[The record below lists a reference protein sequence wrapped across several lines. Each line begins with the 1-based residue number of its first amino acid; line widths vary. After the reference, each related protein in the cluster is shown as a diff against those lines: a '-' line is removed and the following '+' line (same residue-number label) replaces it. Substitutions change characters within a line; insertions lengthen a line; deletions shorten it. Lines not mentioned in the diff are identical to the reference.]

1 MKRRFILVIEFMVSV
16 GDEVVF
22 VAASDVY
29 PEFHDPSR
37 NVPIK
42 DLTHR
47 KLLPDHIPADADLLN
62 RLQQRGEFYAS
73 VATDNHY
80 LQYQSDCFFP
90 IISGGWSNNAVRPLS
105 KGGRVMIDV
114 KRGILEG
121 HIPVRGTSDG
131 MSDTVK
137 EAIKLFEQNKRTG
150 IAVPFRTAILPG
162 FDGVPTEKSTNLL
175 KEDQGDSD
183 RHHLWQT
190 WPMLTGFSFTAR
202 VWGKLLL
209 SLPKSQTAVDLR
221 ASFGE
226 SPRRASVRKLGVQR
240 GALGGIGKAGNC
252 GYINFQEQAFE
263 QLVLD
268 EDKKELI
275 RAVARNAG
283 GGPKFDDDDDS
294 DDDDDD
300 EIGLDVVANKGAA
313 SIFLLHGPPG
323 CGKTLTAEAIA
334 ELLKKPLYVVT
345 AGDLG
350 ITAGEVE
357 KSLGSV
363 LELCQTWDAL
373 VLLDEADI
381 FLEARNSTE
390 IQRNALVCVM
400 LRLLEY
406 YSGCLFLS
414 SNRSAASIDA
424 AIASRITVM
433 LGYPPLDQA
442 GRSKVWKNLIELVP
456 EHPIDPETGNIPEK
470 IAKSSRKASR
480 FRMHFNDSDYDA
492 LGSGFLLNGRQ
503 IKNSIVLARALARER
518 GTPLSLPILSR
529 AVTAVAGEE
538 AGSGEMDV

>member
-37 NVPIK
+37 NVPIR

-47 KLLPDHIPADADLLN
+47 KLLPGHNPADQDLLD

-73 VATDNHY
+73 VATHNHY

-150 IAVPFRTAILPG
+150 IAVPFRTAILQS
-162 FDGVPTEKSTNLL
+162 FDAVEKKSNLL
-175 KEDQGDSD
+175 KEEQGESD
-183 RHHLWQT
+183 RPSLWQT

-209 SLPKSQTAVDLR
+209 GLPKSKPVAIPRTDALT
-221 ASFGE
+221 
-226 SPRRASVRKLGVQR
+226 SPRRASVTKLGVER
-240 GALGGIGKAGNC
+240 GGLGGEGKAGNC
-252 GYINFQEQAFE
+252 GYISFQEQAFE
-263 QLVLD
+263 QLVLA
-268 EDKKELI
+268 EEKKELI

-283 GGPKFDDDDDS
+283 GGPRFDDEDSDD

-350 ITAGEVE
+350 ITASEVE
-357 KSLGSV
+357 KTLGSV
-363 LELCQTWDAL
+363 LDLCQTWDAL
-373 VLLDEADI
+373 VLIDEADV

-414 SNRSAASIDA
+414 SNRSAGSIDA

-433 LGYPPLDQA
+433 LGYPPLDES
-442 GRSKVWKNLIELVP
+442 GRTKVWRNLIQLVP
-456 EHPIDPETGNIPEK
+456 AHPIDPETGELPAK
-470 IAKSSRKASR
+470 IAKSSRRSSKYR
-480 FRMHFNDSDYDA
+480 VHFSDADYKELA
-492 LGSGFLLNGRQ
+492 VGYLLNGRQ

-518 GTPLSLPILSR
+518 GMPLSKPILKR
-529 AVTAVAGEE
+529 AVTAVAGEDSATQAE
-538 AGSGEMDV
+538 SY